1 MRTRRIFVIL
11 LGVLL
16 IVPELPAKTSDDWT
30 KIAKLA
36 WDTPVLMELWSG
48 QEYVGRFHSADD
60 RFLRLKVRNGSGGPV
75 EIREFSRLQVRIV
88 ERLEGTQHD
97 PYAFLRGGQL
107 IGAAG
112 GAIAAGIATGR
123 AWPLGAMIGGLGGM
137 AAGSLFGGAVGL
149 VMMNGNHRRKILYE
163 SHQPPAVARPPASS
177 ILRST
182 PGDRSALGRGE
193 PPTPGLKDVDVR
205 VAAVHNPGTASESD
219 AHLRG
224 TGDDGS
230 VSVEPHF

>member
-1 MRTRRIFVIL
+1 M
-11 LGVLL
+11 
-16 IVPELPAKTSDDWT
+16 
-30 KIAKLA
+30 
-36 WDTPVLMELWSG
+36 
-48 QEYVGRFHSADD
+48 
-60 RFLRLKVRNGSGGPV
+60 
-75 EIREFSRLQVRIV
+75 

-137 AAGSLFGGAVGL
+137 AAGSLVGGAVGL